1 MVILYLSHAA
11 VGIHPVIELD
21 IYTMYIFFF
30 IGL

>member
-1 MVILYLSHAA
+1 MIIWYLSHTA

-21 IYTMYIFFF
+21 IYTMYIFF